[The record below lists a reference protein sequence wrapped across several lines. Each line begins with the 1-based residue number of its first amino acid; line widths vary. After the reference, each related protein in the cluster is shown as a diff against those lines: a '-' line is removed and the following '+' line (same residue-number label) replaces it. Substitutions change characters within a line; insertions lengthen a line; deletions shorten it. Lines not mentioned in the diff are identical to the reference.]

1 MKKYKVDEWVYYC
14 AFPDIPAL
22 SGERTKSVVLN
33 ILKGDPTYD
42 YEIYVDGVGKIKK
55 VKEQQLFSMA
65 QPTY

>member
-14 AFPDIPAL
+14 TFPDIPAL
-22 SGERTKSVVLN
+22 SAERTKSVVLN
-33 ILKGDPTYD
+33 ILKDDPIYD